1 VFAAVVLIFS
11 QAALATSF
19 EHLTLAR
26 LARTAQIIVR
36 ARCVSNSARWDGG
49 EIWTITTW
57 EEIELWKGSTSGLIT
72 VRLLGGTVGS
82 VTSNVSG
89 VPRFR
94 PGEDVILFLEPLAQG
109 DYSVESWGQGT
120 FRVYRDPK
128 SGHSLV
134 TQDTVGFSTFDPKSR
149 RFVTT
154 ANRAVEISKFRAQ
167 VAASLLGTKGENE

>member
-1 VFAAVVLIFS
+1 M
-11 QAALATSF
+11 
-19 EHLTLAR
+19 EP
-26 LARTAQIIVR
+26 
-36 ARCVSNSARWDGG
+36 
-49 EIWTITTW
+49 
-57 EEIELWKGSTSGLIT
+57 IEFWKGSTSGLIT

-94 PGEDVILFLEPLAQG
+94 PGEDLILFLELVPQG

-134 TQDTVGFSTFDPKSR
+134 TQDTAGLSTFDPKSR
-149 RFVTT
+149 TFVTS
-154 ANRAVEISKFRAQ
+154 AIRAVEISKFRAQ
-167 VAASLLGTKGENE
+167 VAASLLGTTGKNE